1 MTLDILYIRAGGNG
15 WGPIDQLAALTAR
28 LLEGNLVTLQDQ
40 GEVSIARKLLG
51 QLPRHRSDRRAL
63 LVLASNP
70 AHLAYAA
77 RLRHWLPGYR
87 TTAAWVI
94 DSFWSDRISRMA
106 RGRGH
111 FDHIFITDRDL
122 QDEWASA
129 TETKIHWAPWG
140 TDTLVID
147 ELPAERPVDLLR
159 IGRQPAAW
167 DDDRRTAEAAAA
179 VGLTFE
185 GRPAMDPDPAVNQ
198 QNVRSALLRSKF
210 VLAFSNLASPADYT
224 HPTRDYVTGR
234 WTDALGAGVI
244 VAGVA
249 PRAAD
254 RTLGPA
260 STIEIDPSD
269 LSHGIAQIREA
280 VVRWSPSIPAQTHA
294 RARATLDWRWR
305 IHEIALALDLAPST
319 QFQNELA
326 LLDAGGTIR

>member
-15 WGPIDQLAALTAR
+15 WGPIDQLADLTAR
-28 LLEGNLVTLQDQ
+28 LLEGNLVTLQDE

-51 QLPRHRSDRRAL
+51 QLPRHRSGRRTL

-106 RGRGH
+106 RDRGH
-111 FDHIFITDRDL
+111 FDHIFITDREL
-122 QDEWASA
+122 QEEWAS
-129 TETKIHWAPWG
+129 TTGTQIHWAPWG
-140 TDTLVID
+140 TDTLAID
-147 ELPAERPVDLLR
+147 ELPTERPVDMLR

-210 VLAFSNLASPADYT
+210 VLAFSNLVSPANYT

-234 WTDALGAGVI
+234 WTDALGTGAAVI
-244 VAGVA
+244 GTA
-249 PRAAD
+249 PVSAEYLFWPGA
-254 RTLGPA
+254 TA
-260 STIEIDPSD
+260 EISPYD
-269 LSHGIAQIREA
+269 LSHGLERVRDLAQMWDPSKSIAN
-280 VVRWSPSIPAQTHA
+280 WL
-294 RARATLDWRWR
+294 RARESLDWRWR
-305 IHEIALALDLAPST
+305 LRDISESLGLVGLSQLDR
-319 QFQNELA
+319 ELSQ
-326 LLDAGGTIR
+326 LSKKPM

>member
-1 MTLDILYIRAGGNG
+1 MSVDILYIRAGGTG
-15 WGPIDQLAALTAR
+15 WGPIDQLADLTAR

-40 GEVSIARKLLG
+40 GEVSIARKLFG
-51 QLPRHRSDRRAL
+51 QLPRRRSGDRAL

-106 RGRGH
+106 RDRGH
-111 FDHIFITDRDL
+111 FDHIFITDREL
-122 QDEWASA
+122 QDEWAS
-129 TETKIHWAPWG
+129 TTGTQIHWAPWG
-140 TDTLVID
+140 TDTLAID
-147 ELPAERPVDLLR
+147 ELPTERPVDLLR

-167 DDDRRTAEAAAA
+167 DNDRRTAEAAAA

-198 QNVRSALLRSKF
+198 QNVRSTLLRSKF
-210 VLAFSNLASPADYT
+210 VLAFSNLVSPADYT

-234 WTDALGAGVI
+234 WTDALGAGAI
-244 VAGVA
+244 VVGVA

-260 STIEIDPSD
+260 STIEIDSLD
-269 LSHGIAQIREA
+269 LSRGIAQICEA
-280 VVRWSPSIPAQTHA
+280 VERWSPSIPEQTHA
-294 RARATLDWRWR
+294 HARATLDWRWR
-305 IHEIALALDLAPST
+305 IHEIALALGLAPSAR
-319 QFQNELA
+319 FQDELSE
-326 LLDAGGTIR
+326 LETGGCKR

>member
-1 MTLDILYIRAGGNG
+1 MTLDVLYIRAGGNG
-15 WGPIDQLAALTAR
+15 WGPVDQLADLTAR
-28 LLEGNLVTLQDQ
+28 LLEGNLVTLQDK
-40 GEVSIARKLLG
+40 GEVSIARKVLG
-51 QLPRHRSDRRAL
+51 QLPRHRSGREAL

-106 RGRGH
+106 QGRGH

-129 TETKIHWAPWG
+129 TGSAIHWAPWG
-140 TDTLVID
+140 TDTLAIK

-159 IGRQPAAW
+159 VGRQPAAW
-167 DDDRRTAEAAAA
+167 DDDRRTEEAASA

-185 GRPAMDPDPAVNQ
+185 GRPAMDPDPEVNQ

-210 VLAFSNLASPADYT
+210 VLAFSNLVSPAAYT

-234 WTDALGAGVI
+234 WTDALGAGAI
-244 VAGVA
+244 VVGVA

-260 STIEIDPSD
+260 STIEIDPGD
-269 LSHGIAQIREA
+269 LSRGLEQIREA
-280 VVRWSPSIPAQTHA
+280 VDRWTRSAPEQTHA
-294 RARATLDWRWR
+294 RARARLDWRWR
-305 IHEIALALDLAPST
+305 IHEIALALALAPSAR
-319 QFQNELA
+319 FQDELSA
-326 LLDAGGTIR
+326 LGAGAINR

>member
-15 WGPIDQLAALTAR
+15 WGPIDQLADLTAR
-28 LLEGNLVTLQDQ
+28 LLDGNLVTLQDR

-51 QLPRHRSDRRAL
+51 QLPRHRSGDRAL

-70 AHLAYAA
+70 AHLAYTA

-87 TTAAWVI
+87 RTTAWVI
-94 DSFWSDRISRMA
+94 DSFWSDRISRVA
-106 RGRGH
+106 RHRGH
-111 FDHIFITDRDL
+111 FDHIFITDREL
-122 QDEWASA
+122 QEEWASA
-129 TETKIHWAPWG
+129 TGSAIRWAPWG
-140 TDTLVID
+140 TDTLAIK

-167 DDDRRTAEAAAA
+167 DDDHRTEEAAAA
-179 VGLTFE
+179 LGLTFE

-210 VLAFSNLASPADYT
+210 VLAFSNLVSPADYT

-234 WTDALGAGVI
+234 WTDALGAGAI

-249 PRAAD
+249 PSAAD
-254 RTLGPA
+254 QTLGPA

-269 LSHGIAQIREA
+269 LSRGIAQIRES
-280 VVRWSPSIPAQTHA
+280 VERWSPSIPEQTHA
-294 RARATLDWRWR
+294 HARATLDWRWR
-305 IHEIALALDLAPST
+305 IHEIALALGHAPST

-326 LLDAGGTIR
+326 LLEAGGMIR

>member
-15 WGPIDQLAALTAR
+15 WGPIDQLADLTAR
-28 LLEGNLVTLQDQ
+28 LLEGNLVTLQDH

-51 QLPRHRSDRRAL
+51 QLPRHRSGRRTL

-106 RGRGH
+106 RDRGH
-111 FDHIFITDRDL
+111 FDHIFITDREL
-122 QDEWASA
+122 QDEWAS
-129 TETKIHWAPWG
+129 TTGTQIHWAPWG
-140 TDTLVID
+140 TDTLAID
-147 ELPAERPVDLLR
+147 ELPTERPVDLLR

-198 QNVRSALLRSKF
+198 QNVRSTLLRSKF
-210 VLAFSNLASPADYT
+210 VLAFSNLVSPADYT

-234 WTDALGAGVI
+234 WTDALGAGAI

-249 PRAAD
+249 PRASD
-254 RTLGPA
+254 RTLGPG
-260 STIEIDPSD
+260 STVEVDPTD
-269 LSHGIAQIREA
+269 LSHGIKQIREA
-280 VVRWSPSIPAQTHA
+280 VDRWSRLVPGQAHA
-294 RARATLDWRWR
+294 HARATLDWRWR
-305 IHEIALALDLAPST
+305 IHEIALALGLAPSAR
-319 QFQNELA
+319 FQDELSE
-326 LLDAGGTIR
+326 LETGGCNR

>member
-15 WGPIDQLAALTAR
+15 WGPIDQLADLTAR

-40 GEVSIARKLLG
+40 GEVSIARKLFG
-51 QLPRHRSDRRAL
+51 QLPRRRSGDRAL
-63 LVLASNP
+63 LVLASSP

-106 RGRGH
+106 RDRGH
-111 FDHIFITDRDL
+111 FDHIFITDREL
-122 QDEWASA
+122 QDEWAC
-129 TETKIHWAPWG
+129 TTGTQIHWAPWG
-140 TDTLVID
+140 TDTLAID
-147 ELPAERPVDLLR
+147 ELPTERPVDLLR

-198 QNVRSALLRSKF
+198 QNVRSTLLRSKF
-210 VLAFSNLASPADYT
+210 VLAFSNLVSPADYT

-234 WTDALGAGVI
+234 WTDALGAGAI

-269 LSHGIAQIREA
+269 LSRGIAQIREA
-280 VVRWSPSIPAQTHA
+280 VERWSPSIPEQTHA
-294 RARATLDWRWR
+294 HARSTLDWRWR

-319 QFQNELA
+319 QFQSELA
-326 LLDAGGTIR
+326 LLEAGETIR

>member
-1 MTLDILYIRAGGNG
+1 MTLDVLYIRAGGNG
-15 WGPIDQLAALTAR
+15 WGPVDQLADLTAR
-28 LLEGNLVTLQDQ
+28 LLEGNLVTLQDK
-40 GEVSIARKLLG
+40 GEVSIARKVLG
-51 QLPRHRSDRRAL
+51 QLPRHRSGREAL

-94 DSFWSDRISRMA
+94 DSFWSDRISRLA
-106 RGRGH
+106 QGRGH
-111 FDHIFITDRDL
+111 FDHIFITDREL

-129 TETKIHWAPWG
+129 TKTKIHWAPWG

-147 ELPAERPVDLLR
+147 ELPTERPVDLLR
-159 IGRQPAAW
+159 IGRQPTAW
-167 DDDRRTAEAAAA
+167 DNDRRTAEAAAA
-179 VGLTFE
+179 AGLTFE

-198 QNVRSALLRSKF
+198 LNVRSALLRAKF
-210 VLAFSNLASPADYT
+210 VLAFSNLVSPADYT

-234 WTDALGAGVI
+234 WTDALGAGAI

-269 LSHGIAQIREA
+269 LSRGIAQIREA
-280 VVRWSPSIPAQTHA
+280 VERWSPSIPEQTHA
-294 RARATLDWRWR
+294 HARSTLDWRWR

-326 LLDAGGTIR
+326 LLEAGETIR

>member
-1 MTLDILYIRAGGNG
+1 MTLDVLYIRAGGNG
-15 WGPIDQLAALTAR
+15 WGPVDQLADLTAR
-28 LLEGNLVTLQDQ
+28 LLEGNLVTLQDK
-40 GEVSIARKLLG
+40 GEVSIARKVLG
-51 QLPRHRSDRRAL
+51 QLPRHRSGREAL

-106 RGRGH
+106 QGRGH

-129 TETKIHWAPWG
+129 TGSAIHWAPWG
-140 TDTLVID
+140 TDTLAIK

-159 IGRQPAAW
+159 VGRQPAAW
-167 DDDRRTAEAAAA
+167 DDDRRTEEAASA

-185 GRPAMDPDPAVNQ
+185 GRPAMDPDPEVNQ

-210 VLAFSNLASPADYT
+210 VLAFSNLVSPAAYT

-234 WTDALGAGVI
+234 WTDALGAGAI
-244 VAGVA
+244 VVGVA

-260 STIEIDPSD
+260 STIEIDPGD
-269 LSHGIAQIREA
+269 LSRGLEQIREA
-280 VVRWSPSIPAQTHA
+280 VDRWTRSAPEQTHA
-294 RARATLDWRWR
+294 RARARLDWRWR
-305 IHEIALALDLAPST
+305 IHEIALALELAPSAR
-319 QFQNELA
+319 FQDELSA
-326 LLDAGGTIR
+326 LGAGAINR